1 MSYQTIYNQLRA
13 NGLTEAGALAM
24 LGNWDCESNCESVR
38 VQGDFSPYRTA
49 SKQYV
54 ADVDSNKISRDQFQ
68 NDQKGM
74 GLAQWTY
81 FTRKASLWDYCKNF
95 RHCSIGDEVAQ
106 VDFAITEL
114 KTDFPGLFSLLKT
127 SNDLYDCTKQVCYQF
142 ENPAVKN
149 VDARYQAAIRIR
161 GMIDL
166 NPGPSPEPT
175 PTPDPDPDP
184 DPEPTPVPVYWPPR
198 TIDKNCTDWPEVSVL
213 NSILYC
219 RGYQDETYELWDV
232 ETTRAVERFQSDNG
246 LNPDGCAGPMT
257 WGKLLAR

>member
-38 VQGDFSPYRTA
+38 VQGDFSPYRSA

-54 ADVDSNKISRDQFQ
+54 ADVDSYKISRDQFQ
-68 NDQKGM
+68 NDQKGT

-81 FTRKASLWDYCKNF
+81 FTRKAGLWDFCKNF
-95 RHCSIGDEVAQ
+95 KHCSVGDETAQ
-106 VDFAITEL
+106 VDYAIKEL
-114 KTDFPGLFSLLKT
+114 KTDFPGLLSTLKT
-127 SNDLYDCTKQVCYQF
+127 SNDLYVCTKQVCYQF

-166 NPGPSPEPT
+166 NPGPAPEPEPEPEPEPT
-175 PTPDPDPDP
+175 PTPAD
-184 DPEPTPVPVYWPPR
+184 VFWPPR
-198 TIDKNCTDWPEVSVL
+198 TIDYHCVNWPEVSVL
-213 NSILYC
+213 NSVLWC
-219 RGYQDETYELWDV
+219 RGYLEYTYEQWDS
-232 ETTRAVERFQSDNG
+232 TTTEAVKAFQSDSG
-246 LNPDGCAGPMT
+246 LQPDGCVGPMT
-257 WGKLLAR
+257 WEKLLAR

>member
-68 NDQKGM
+68 NDQKGT

-95 RHCSIGDEVAQ
+95 RHCSIGDEAAQ

-114 KTDFPGLFSLLKT
+114 KIDFPGLFSLLKT
-127 SNDLYDCTKQVCYQF
+127 SNDLYDCTKQVCYKF

-166 NPGPSPEPT
+166 NPGPAPEPGPEPT
-175 PTPDPDPDP
+175 PTPT
-184 DPEPTPVPVYWPPR
+184 PTPAEVFWPPR
-198 TIDKNCTDWPEVSVL
+198 TIDELHCSDWPEVAVL
-213 NSILYC
+213 NSILHC
-219 RGYQDETYELWDV
+219 RGYREDFEWFWDDETTPAL
-232 ETTRAVERFQSDNG
+232 ETFQRDNG
-246 LNPDGCAGPMT
+246 LDPDGCAGPMT